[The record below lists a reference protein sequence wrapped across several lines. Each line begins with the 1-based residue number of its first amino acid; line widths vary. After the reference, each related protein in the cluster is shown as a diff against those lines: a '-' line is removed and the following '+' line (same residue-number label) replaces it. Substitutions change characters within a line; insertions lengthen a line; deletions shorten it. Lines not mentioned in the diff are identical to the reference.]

1 MNKTDVGSQRT
12 DLEQQE
18 MDFFFW
24 IGQGGDSISV
34 TEEEFNELFEAKRK
48 LQNDYINVDIENV
61 AELGNN

>member
-1 MNKTDVGSQRT
+1 MNKT

-48 LQNDYINVDIENV
+48 LQNDYLNVNV
-61 AELGNN
+61 EGWGGGR